1 MANDTIKKSAL
12 TVQDITLIGM
22 MVAVIEV
29 SKVAL
34 SGLPNVELTSFWI
47 IMFSLYLGKRV
58 YYAVPVFILVEG
70 LMYGIQIWWIMY
82 LYAWPLLALLAK
94 LLRKMDS
101 ALSWAILS
109 GAFGLSFGL
118 LCAIPY
124 FFIGAAGAT
133 VADGL
138 RYAFAWWIAGIP
150 WDFVHGAGNFVIM
163 LVLYHPIGKAMKT
176 ISSYLQKSRRNA

>member
-1 MANDTIKKSAL
+1 MK
-12 TVQDITLIGM
+12 TVKTKGLNVRDITLIGM

-34 SGLPNVELTSFWI
+34 SALPNIELTSFWI

-58 YYAVPVFILVEG
+58 YYAVPVFILLEG

-82 LYAWPLLALLAK
+82 LYAWPLLALLARF
-94 LLRKMDS
+94 LRKMDS
-101 ALSWAILS
+101 ALSWALLS
-109 GAFGLSFGL
+109 GAFGLSFGA

-133 VADGL
+133 AADGL
-138 RYAFAWWIAGIP
+138 RYAFGWWIAGIP

-163 LVLYHPIGKAMKT
+163 LALYHPVKKAM
-176 ISSYLQKSRRNA
+176 INVSSILQKKHQ

>member
-1 MANDTIKKSAL
+1 MKTDTANNKLSVKD
-12 TVQDITLIGM
+12 VCLIGM
-22 MVAVIEV
+22 MVAIIEV

-34 SGLPNVELTSFWI
+34 SALPNVELTSFWI

-58 YYAVPVFILVEG
+58 YYAVPVFILLEG
-70 LMYGIQIWWIMY
+70 LMYGMQIWWIMY
-82 LYAWPLLALLAK
+82 LYTWPLLAFLARC
-94 LLRKMDS
+94 LRKMDS

-109 GAFGLSFGL
+109 GAFGLCFGA

-133 VADGL
+133 AMDGL

-163 LVLYHPIGKAMKT
+163 LVLYHPVKKAMNSVKR
-176 ISSYLQKSRRNA
+176 YLPN

>member
-1 MANDTIKKSAL
+1 MKTAEKSGKL
-12 TVQDITLIGM
+12 TVQDVCLIGM
-22 MVAVIEV
+22 MVAIIEV

-47 IMFSLYLGKRV
+47 ILFSLYLGKRV
-58 YYAVPVFILVEG
+58 YYAVPVFILLEG

-82 LYAWPLLALLAK
+82 LYAWPLLAFIARR
-94 LLRKMDS
+94 LRKMDS

-109 GAFGLSFGL
+109 GAFGLCFGA

-133 VADGL
+133 VMDGL

-150 WDFVHGAGNFVIM
+150 WDFVHGAGNFCIM
-163 LVLYHPIGKAMKT
+163 LVLYHPVKKAMNNVNR
-176 ISSYLQKSRRNA
+176 YLPN